1 MLKDSKNKEKLG
13 IDENIKKAERNE
25 REREKENVSMVL
37 GNLTKNIQYNFTVS
51 FIHCYKNYFLLKFI
65 FLSYL

>member
-25 REREKENVSMVL
+25 RERERKRMF
-37 GNLTKNIQYNFTVS
+37 QWY
-51 FIHCYKNYFLLKFI
+51 
-65 FLSYL
+65 